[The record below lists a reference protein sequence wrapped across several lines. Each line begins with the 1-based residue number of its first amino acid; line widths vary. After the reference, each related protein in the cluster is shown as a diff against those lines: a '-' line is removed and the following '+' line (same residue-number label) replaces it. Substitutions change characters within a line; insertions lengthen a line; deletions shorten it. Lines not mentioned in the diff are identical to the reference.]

1 MYNSAW
7 YYSLTRPPFCPP
19 DFVFTPVW
27 AILYAFIFLSLIFY
41 IAKPSYNKKS
51 GYIYFC
57 VQLLINLI
65 WPSIFFGMNNISLAL
80 LIVVLLDVFVFLTVK
95 RFYAVTKVGG
105 ILLIPYFLWCIFA
118 TYLNF
123 GYFLLN

>member
-1 MYNSAW
+1 MYDSAW
-7 YYSLTRPPFCPP
+7 YNSLTRPPFCPP

-27 AILYAFIFLSLIFY
+27 AIIYAAIFTALIFY
-41 IAKPSYNKKS
+41 ISKPHFDKKS

-57 VQLLINLI
+57 IQLLLNLI
-65 WPSIFFGMNNISLAL
+65 WSPVFFLMKNISLAL
-80 LIVVLLDVFVFLTVK
+80 LVVVFLDIFVFLTAK
-95 RFYAVTKVGG
+95 KFYSVTKIAGV
-105 ILLIPYFLWCIFA
+105 LLIPYFLWCIFA